1 MINIKFVT
9 KMKHLIKRL
18 LSALW
23 TIILMATV
31 ALISSL
37 ATMIWAVDLPPDN
50 YTLLET
56 RWLNWPVQEYYSR
69 QNIELLIEGPTQET
83 LRDYEQNETTYI
95 ASVQSKLIRVS
106 RQN

>member
-1 MINIKFVT
+1 
-9 KMKHLIKRL
+9 MKHLIKRL

-23 TIILMATV
+23 TITLMATV
-31 ALISSL
+31 ALMSSL

-83 LRDYEQNETTYI
+83 LRDYEQNKTTYI
-95 ASVQSKLIRVS
+95 ASVQSKLIRLS
-106 RQN
+106 R

>member
-1 MINIKFVT
+1 
-9 KMKHLIKRL
+9 MKHLIQRL

-23 TIILMATV
+23 TITLMATV

-37 ATMIWAVDLPPDN
+37 ATMIWAVDLPPDD

-83 LRDYEQNETTYI
+83 LRDYEQNKTTYI
-95 ASVQSKLIRVS
+95 ASVQSKLIRLS
-106 RQN
+106 R

>member
-1 MINIKFVT
+1 
-9 KMKHLIKRL
+9 MKHLIKHL

-23 TIILMATV
+23 TITLMATV
-31 ALISSL
+31 ALMSSL

>member
-1 MINIKFVT
+1 
-9 KMKHLIKRL
+9 MKHLIKRL

>member
-1 MINIKFVT
+1 
-9 KMKHLIKRL
+9 MKHLIKHL

-23 TIILMATV
+23 TITLMATV
-31 ALISSL
+31 ALMSSL

-83 LRDYEQNETTYI
+83 LRDYEQNEKTYI
-95 ASVQSKLIRVS
+95 ASVQSKLIRLS
-106 RQN
+106 R

>member
-1 MINIKFVT
+1 
-9 KMKHLIKRL
+9 MKHLIKHL

-23 TIILMATV
+23 TITLMATV

>member
-1 MINIKFVT
+1 M
-9 KMKHLIKRL
+9 
-18 LSALW
+18 
-23 TIILMATV
+23 
-31 ALISSL
+31 SSL

-56 RWLNWPVQEYYSR
+56 RWLNWPEQEYYSR

-95 ASVQSKLIRVS
+95 ASVQSKLIRLS

>member
-1 MINIKFVT
+1 MINIKFVI

-23 TIILMATV
+23 TITLMATI
-31 ALISSL
+31 ALMSSL

-106 RQN
+106 R

>member
-1 MINIKFVT
+1 
-9 KMKHLIKRL
+9 MKHLIKRL

-23 TIILMATV
+23 TITLMATV
-31 ALISSL
+31 ALTSSL
-37 ATMIWAVDLPPDN
+37 ATMIWAVDLPPDD

-69 QNIELLIEGPTQET
+69 QNIELLIEGPTLET

-95 ASVQSKLIRVS
+95 ASVQSKLIRLS
-106 RQN
+106 R

>member
-1 MINIKFVT
+1 
-9 KMKHLIKRL
+9 MKHLIKRL

-69 QNIELLIEGPTQET
+69 QNIELLIQGPTQET

>member
-1 MINIKFVT
+1 
-9 KMKHLIKRL
+9 MKNLTKRL

-23 TIILMATV
+23 TITLMVTV
-31 ALISSL
+31 ALMSSL

-69 QNIELLIEGPTQET
+69 QNVELLIEGPTQET
-83 LRDYEQNETTYI
+83 LRDYEQNQTTYI
-95 ASVQSKLIRVS
+95 ASVQSKLIRLS
-106 RQN
+106 R